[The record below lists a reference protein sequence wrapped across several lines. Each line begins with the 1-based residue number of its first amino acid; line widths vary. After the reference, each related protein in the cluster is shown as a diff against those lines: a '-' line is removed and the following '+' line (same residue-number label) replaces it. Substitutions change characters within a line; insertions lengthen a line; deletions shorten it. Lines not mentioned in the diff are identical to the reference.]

1 MKGGKHRFPQILLT
15 RCCLPCWQIS
25 NMLMSRSKLHQE
37 YTPYK
42 TRRDSDERVSRSDT
56 ETITHRCMPH
66 QYFIISSPIPVFCRP
81 SLHRRLPFTHRPAL
95 SLSSKPLARVQ
106 GTRCAFDRIAYRHCC
121 SLFAFYF
128 FTYHWSL
135 LLCTCN

>member
-81 SLHRRLPFTHRPAL
+81 SSTDVYPLHSVLHSL
-95 SLSSKPLARVQ
+95 SLFEASRSSPGDALR
-106 GTRCAFDRIAYRHCC
+106 F
-121 SLFAFYF
+121 
-128 FTYHWSL
+128 
-135 LLCTCN
+135 